1 MNARGTNASRPCVW
15 AGVAKLALLV
25 PLVAGACTH
34 ARAVSSF
41 DDHLRNQ
48 RWTDAAAAFERDSS
62 LHHDVNALERAA
74 ALYATPNRA
83 TWDPDRAAALYDE
96 ARELADDHRLSPDAA
111 RISALVSEVIRA
123 RAERRARERE
133 LLDALARADSATH
146 TVRLERERLLAI
158 VAVNDEER
166 ALLVRLVAR
175 LESDLRERESQMG
188 ALRSELNRLKAID
201 LSPRQRT
208 SSDSTTPPL
217 RR

>member
-1 MNARGTNASRPCVW
+1 MSGGEWLRG
-15 AGVAKLALLV
+15 ALLSL
-25 PLVAGACTH
+25 PLFAACAH
-34 ARAVSSF
+34 APSTTAF
-41 DDHLRNQ
+41 DDHLRHQ

-62 LHHDVNALERAA
+62 LHDDVRALERAA
-74 ALYATPNRA
+74 ELYATPNRA
-83 TWDPDRAAALYDE
+83 TWDPDRAAALYEE
-96 ARELADDHRLSPDAA
+96 ARELASGHRLSPEAA
-111 RISALVSEVIRA
+111 RISALVSEVIRV

-175 LESDLRERESQMG
+175 LESELRERESQMG

-201 LSPRQRT
+201 LSPRQRSAT
-208 SSDSTTPPL
+208 DSTVLLPL
-217 RR
+217 ARP

>member
-1 MNARGTNASRPCVW
+1 MSGGDWLRGV
-15 AGVAKLALLV
+15 LLGL
-25 PLVAGACTH
+25 PLFAACAH
-34 ARAVSSF
+34 APSTTAF
-41 DDHLRNQ
+41 DDHLRHQ

-62 LHHDVNALERAA
+62 LHDDVRALERAA
-74 ALYATPNRA
+74 ELYATPNRA
-83 TWDPDRAAALYDE
+83 TWDPDRAAALYEE
-96 ARELADDHRLSPDAA
+96 ARELASGHRLSPEAA
-111 RISALVSEVIRA
+111 RISALVDEVIRV

-175 LESDLRERESQMG
+175 LESELRERESQMG

-201 LSPRQRT
+201 LSPRQRSAT
-208 SSDSTTPPL
+208 DSTVLRPL
-217 RR
+217 ARP